1 MLKKENGLNGEIK
14 LELGKFLEQ
23 DMLELSD
30 GDEANGGTTP
40 AITIGASA
48 ISAFVSQHTCPTTA
62 CTRAC

>member
-1 MLKKENGLNGEIK
+1 MLKKENGLDGEIK

-40 AITIGASA
+40 AIRIV
-48 ISAFVSQHTCPTTA
+48 SAFVSDHTCPTTA
-62 CTRAC
+62 CTRDC